1 MHKILKD
8 NKIAFGI
15 GALVGFAITRLPVMK
30 DGNLLV
36 TNICTLVFGT
46 STVII
51 WSLLKRFRKWV
62 LRDSNP
68 RPGD

>member
-1 MHKILKD
+1 MHKFLKD

-36 TNICTLVFGT
+36 TNICALIFGT
-46 STVII
+46 STLII
-51 WSLLKRFRKWV
+51 WSLFKWLKKWV
-62 LRDSNP
+62 VRDSNP
-68 RPGD
+68 RPVD